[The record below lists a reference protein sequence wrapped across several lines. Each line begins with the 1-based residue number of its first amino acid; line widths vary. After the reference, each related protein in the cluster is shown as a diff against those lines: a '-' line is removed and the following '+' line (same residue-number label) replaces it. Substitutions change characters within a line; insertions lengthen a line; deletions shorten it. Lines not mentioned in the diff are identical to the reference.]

1 MELENIQNQNFHQV
15 FQIVRLVLLDS
26 IAQMMTQMQLQ
37 NLKLVQQEATA
48 LVDQEQHQELE
59 LVVLAFIAQLDLL
72 LWCLVILETI
82 VKLLA

>member
-37 NLKLVQQEATA
+37 NLKLVQQETTA